1 MGNRFTVRTSAEFDG
16 EIDLA
21 TLRKRTSEK
30 WLHYPEE
37 ILPLF
42 VAETDFPTPPAIARA
57 LRDAIEHGDLGYAQP
72 REALG
77 EAYSEFSRAH
87 YNHEPDPD
95 AVLAVPEVMVG
106 AAEILRAITGPSDSI
121 VINPPVYPPFFSTI
135 AEVKR
140 PIVEVPLLRS
150 DLGEY
155 SMNFVAVEKAFAAGA
170 RVFLYCNPH
179 NPVGRVA
186 PREEVTRIAEL
197 AARYDVVVIADE
209 IHAPLV
215 LPGATHTPFESVV
228 DQTGVH
234 AITLTSASKGWNI
247 AGLKCAIAVTSSDWG
262 RSVFKRLPKVITER
276 SGILGL
282 IATIAAFAGD
292 VPFLER
298 VKKHLDVQRDT
309 LRSLLDDYGLEKIRY
324 TPPSAS
330 FLAWLDCR
338 DLNLGPNPSA
348 AFLNRGKVALV
359 PGLAFGAQ
367 GAGFVRLNFA
377 TSTEILEE
385 AVRRMSST
393 LSS

>member
-1 MGNRFTVRTSAEFDG
+1 MIKRCAEFDG

-21 TLRKRTSEK
+21 TLRRRTSEK
-30 WLHYPEE
+30 WLHYPADV
-37 ILPLF
+37 LPLF

-57 LRDAIEHGDLGYAQP
+57 LREAIELGDLGYAHP
-72 REALG
+72 RNALG
-77 EAYSEFSRAH
+77 QAYSTFSRE
-87 YNHEPDPD
+87 YYGHEPDPNGI
-95 AVLAVPEVMVG
+95 LAVPEVMVG
-106 AAEILRAITGPSDSI
+106 AAEILRAITGPNDSI

-150 DLGEY
+150 DRGEY
-155 SMNFVAVEKAFAAGA
+155 SMNLIAIEKAFEAGA

-186 PREEVTRIAEL
+186 SREEVMRVAEL
-197 AARYDVVVIADE
+197 AARYDVAVLADE

-215 LPGATHTPFESVV
+215 LSGAVHTPFESAVAE
-228 DQTGVH
+228 TGVK

-247 AGLKCAIAVTSSDWG
+247 AGLKCALAVTSSDWG
-262 RSVFKRLPKVITER
+262 RSVFKRLPSVITER
-276 SGILGL
+276 AGILGI
-282 IATIAAFAGD
+282 IATIAAFAQD

-298 VKKHLDVQRDT
+298 VKKHLDAQRHT
-309 LRSLLDDYGLEKIRY
+309 LRALLDDCGLQKIGY
-324 TPPSAS
+324 TPPPAS

-338 DLNLGPNPSA
+338 ELNLGPNPSG
-348 AFLNRGKVALV
+348 AFLKRGKVAFV

-385 AVRRMSST
+385 AVRRMSSV
-393 LSS
+393 LE